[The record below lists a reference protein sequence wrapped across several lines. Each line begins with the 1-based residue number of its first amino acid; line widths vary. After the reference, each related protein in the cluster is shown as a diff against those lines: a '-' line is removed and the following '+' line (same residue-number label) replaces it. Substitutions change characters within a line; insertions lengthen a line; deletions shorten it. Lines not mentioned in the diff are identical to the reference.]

1 VFGMPSFDPS
11 IFKKNVI
18 AGRVKACG
26 ACHLASEEPGRVG
39 LKTAYHKA
47 CFKCHKTDVGSGVK
61 NLKGCTEMCH
71 VLNTKKKPKRNN
83 ERNTTSPVRS
93 ADRSGCPPWI
103 DWPGNGTR
111 FCAPTVRWSRGST
124 RRGGRE
130 RSNVSRKLPIR
141 FLVEY
146 AVSLPDNAGR
156 LARLVVP
163 FRCFV
168 SSN

>member
-1 VFGMPSFDPS
+1 MKKSMFIVVAIALGIGISSASDTDQWKDLPKDVVLGSLSNIYEPVPFNHSGHVSTAGGCVECHHQHGTVEVQACSECHRFDPS

-71 VLNTKKKPKRNN
+71 VLNTKKKPK
-83 ERNTTSPVRS
+83 E
-93 ADRSGCPPWI
+93 
-103 DWPGNGTR
+103 
-111 FCAPTVRWSRGST
+111 
-124 RRGGRE
+124 
-130 RSNVSRKLPIR
+130 K
-141 FLVEY
+141 
-146 AVSLPDNAGR
+146 
-156 LARLVVP
+156 
-163 FRCFV
+163 
-168 SSN
+168 